1 MTDDRRIYRH
11 CLWVRMT
18 HWINVVCMTVLL
30 MSGLQIFNAHPALYW
45 GNVSRFDNPLAAIGA
60 SPDWAILPAAGDG
73 TPLAFLLC
81 LAVRREWG
89 DLRLPSAVNWPS
101 PPRSRAVTV
110 EPPSDWPLYPAAFAA
125 ALPERRGGEAIQC
138 AAEVR
143 LPRRRMRALPAHCS
157 FRPRDFATTRCSL
170 SLAALDLWRAAIG
183 THDPFRMR
191 PSPYSHS

>member
-1 MTDDRRIYRH
+1 MPTQ
-11 CLWVRMT
+11 L
-18 HWINVVCMTVLL
+18 
-30 MSGLQIFNAHPALYW
+30 F
-45 GNVSRFDNPLAAIGA
+45 IGA
-60 SPDWAILPAAGDG
+60 TFRVSIIPSRRSAPPPTGRSCPQRVAGDG

-125 ALPERRGGEAIQC
+125 ALSERRGGEAIQC